1 MLSKEL
7 QQGKAAEHFVCF
19 DLLSRGYEA
28 FLAPQGA
35 PFDVVVVTVG
45 ARLIRVQVK
54 STAKLISTKKNTRP
68 HYRFGLR
75 SAKRGDRTV
84 SVEGC
89 DVVAFVTLD
98 TKQVGYVPIQQLTS
112 KAHGGMVQAVDFY
125 AGAQPERDT
134 RGRVYVNTG
143 ARRALWGKHLADYE
157 PFSFGVG

>member
-1 MLSKEL
+1 MLSREL
-7 QQGKAAEHFVCF
+7 QQGKAAEHLVCF
-19 DLLSRGYEA
+19 DLLSKGYEA

-35 PFDVVVVTVG
+35 SFDVVVVTDG
-45 ARLIRVQVK
+45 ARLVRVQVK
-54 STAKLISTKKNTRP
+54 STSKLITTKKNVRL

-75 SAKRGDRTV
+75 NGKRGDRTV
-84 SVEGC
+84 SADGC

-98 TKQVGYVPIQQLTS
+98 TKLVGYVPIAQLTS

-125 AGAQPERDT
+125 AGAQPEHDT

-157 PFSFGVG
+157 PFPFGVG